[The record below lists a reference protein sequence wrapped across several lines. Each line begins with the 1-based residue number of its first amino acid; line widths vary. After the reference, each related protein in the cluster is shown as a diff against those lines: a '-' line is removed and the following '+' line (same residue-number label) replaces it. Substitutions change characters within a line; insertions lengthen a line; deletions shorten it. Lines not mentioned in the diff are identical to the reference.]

1 MRLFGAVSAL
11 ALIAAGAAGCDG
23 AADPDPADSTIIR
36 HDMQPDPLPDAE
48 AGVPPADQGPRDAAA
63 DRGDDTPDMAP
74 ADMAPSDMAPSDM
87 APSDMALSDGGDR
100 CPTPGGVVPGELPL
114 VDRAWRLEVPRATAA
129 GRLDPGCAAGS
140 GGDELIVRL
149 LPEADGAHLV
159 VVAGR
164 YSSLYLTDPCTPDAP
179 PEAGPC
185 VDVDTPFEDGAT
197 RARRLELVAG
207 EPLDL
212 VVDAPPGERAGPLVV
227 LVYPPVPEGG
237 SCAPIGDTGV
247 SPSCGPALGCVD
259 EVCIWT
265 GPPAVETARAWSD
278 GQSLRMQL
286 ALRGVE
292 LVAAVWARSGGG
304 DAPFVQLQTTDFRAE
319 PTRLAL
325 QGFVEDPDLA
335 AAGMVEIEVVD
346 ADGRTAR
353 RGVGVAGLE
362 PLPADAACDPEGM
375 RDVCAAG
382 DACVGGRCRS
392 ADVGV
397 WLGEAGLNI
406 EVEMPQAPLN
416 HPLLRP
422 VVRPADPVDAR
433 WTPLSP
439 RAAELGLRWAA
450 SGLDVEPEG
459 LLLRMQEP
467 GLPPGLPRALEAAP
481 LPVRGEGEPCDGERI
496 SDTCGPELACR
507 VALDRATCVAID
519 PPQILSAQATFGAD
533 ALGLK
538 VAFSD
543 LQGDAAFFDLKVR
556 RGDDLRFALPAP
568 RPLPADAA
576 GGRLQT
582 SFAAPWGPQRG
593 DVAEIVLIDA
603 EGLTS
608 APVIAPLRPAPMV
621 GVGTACDP
629 LGALFACAGD
639 DDDVICAVVEA
650 GGDPVCAVFEE
661 PCPEAW
667 RPFPLVTPVRHEDNH
682 RNGPDRTAGSCG
694 GEGTPEAIY
703 TLTPRQDARWI
714 ISVQPAGSVVYVRSH
729 CRFAVPDVSELAC
742 RNGPF
747 VLDVEGG
754 ETYYVFV
761 DGPGEGGRFT
771 LAIDSE
777 APPDGPDLPDDP
789 R

>member
-11 ALIAAGAAGCDG
+11 ALIAAGAAGCDE
-23 AADPDPADSTIIR
+23 APDPDPADSTIIR

-48 AGVPPADQGPRDAAA
+48 AGVPPTDQGPRDA
-63 DRGDDTPDMAP
+63 RTDTAPDLDPPDLDPPDLAPPDMHLP
-74 ADMAPSDMAPSDM
+74 
-87 APSDMALSDGGDR
+87 DGGAP
-100 CPTPGGVVPGELPL
+100 CPAPGGIVPGDLPL
-114 VDRAWRLEVPRATAA
+114 VDRAWRLEVPRAATS

-140 GGDELIVRL
+140 AGAELVVRL
-149 LPEADGAHLV
+149 APEADGAHLV

-164 YSSLYLTDPCTPDAP
+164 YSSLYLTDPCAPDAP
-179 PEAGPC
+179 PAAGPC

-212 VVDAPPGERAGPLVV
+212 IVDAPPGERAGPLVV

-259 EVCIWT
+259 DVCVWT
-265 GPPAVETARAWSD
+265 GPPAVESARAWSD

-292 LVAAVWARSGGG
+292 LVAAVWARVGGG
-304 DAPFVQLQTTDFRAE
+304 DAPFVQLQTTDFEAD

-325 QGFVEDPDLA
+325 QGFVEDPELA
-335 AAGMVEIEVVD
+335 ATGMVEVEVVD

-353 RGVGVAGLE
+353 RGIGVARLE

-375 RDVCAAG
+375 RDVCAPGA
-382 DACVGGRCRS
+382 ACVDGRCRS

-422 VVRPADPVDAR
+422 VVRPAAPADAR
-433 WTPLSP
+433 WTPLPP
-439 RAAELGLRWAA
+439 RAAELGLRWAGV
-450 SGLDVEPEG
+450 GLDLAPEG
-459 LLLRMQEP
+459 LMLRMQEP
-467 GLPPGLPRALEAAP
+467 GLPPGLPRTIEAAP
-481 LPVRGEGEPCDGERI
+481 LPVRGPGEPCDGERI
-496 SDTCGPELACR
+496 SDTCGAGLACR
-507 VALDRATCVAID
+507 LEMNGAACVPVD
-519 PPQILSAQATFGAD
+519 PPQILSAQATFGPG

-543 LQGDAAFFDLKVR
+543 PEGDAALFDLKVR
-556 RGDDLRFALPAP
+556 DDDGVRFALPAP

-576 GGRLQT
+576 GGQLQT
-582 SFAAPWGPQRG
+582 SFEAAWGPQQG
-593 DVAEIVLIDA
+593 DVAEITLIDA
-603 EGLTS
+603 EGLVS
-608 APVIAPLRPAPMV
+608 APAIARLRPAPMV
-621 GVGTACDP
+621 GIGAACDP
-629 LGALFACAGD
+629 LEALFACAGED
-639 DDDVICAVVEA
+639 DEIICAVVEA
-650 GGDPVCAVFEE
+650 GDSPVCAAFEE

-694 GEGTPEAIY
+694 GGGTPEAIY
-703 TLTPRQDARWI
+703 TLTPRRDARWV
-714 ISVQPAGSVVYVRSH
+714 ISVQPAGSAVYVRSH
-729 CRFAVPDVSELAC
+729 CRFAVPASELAC

-761 DGPGEGGRFT
+761 DGPGEGGPFR
-771 LAIDSE
+771 LAIDE
-777 APPDGPDLPDDP
+777 QQRPEDPDPADDP